1 MIRKRAIPL
10 PLLACLL
17 ASVAMP
23 AQATTLEEAIA
34 AAMNHAPEIEAAR
47 APASL
52 STVSVS
58 QETSAM
64 WDDEH
69 SIQSLDRF
77 AG

>member
-1 MIRKRAIPL
+1 
-10 PLLACLL
+10 
-17 ASVAMP
+17 MP
-23 AQATTLEEAIA
+23 NHDTDIA
-34 AAMNHAPEIEAAR
+34 DLPEIEAAR